1 MTPMVRAAPT
11 PRRTVRSRPTG
22 EAEPLRQLEVLHE
35 ISLELLQNRDVETLT
50 AQVLEAAIE
59 LVGGNGGGLY
69 LRRDDG
75 WLELMAAINPMT
87 STVGSVVPPGD
98 GASGWVME
106 HQEPLLLNDY
116 LAWPNHSARFR
127 NKPNRSLISVPLLI
141 DAEARGVLSV
151 SCEGRTDAFTHDH
164 LRVLER
170 LAAMVSV
177 ALENA
182 RLFEALSQARGDAE
196 TRSRSLETLNQ
207 TTLELMRSR
216 EPEHLID
223 RVLEAARGL
232 VGAQTCM
239 FWRVTTDGTGL
250 EVVQATDHAGGVI
263 GAQAKLGQGLV
274 GRVAESGQPM
284 IVNDYPNWADR
295 NPRFEAYSDSV
306 AAVPI
311 GRGRPFL
318 GVLLLS
324 NVQGGFKQTD
334 LDLLGRLAAL
344 VTVSLEN
351 AHLYEVTR
359 RAEAQTRRRAEL
371 LEALHETSL
380 EMTAQLEPEQ
390 LLHAILERAVALL
403 GGDAGGVYLRDD
415 LRTDADT
422 IRLGA
427 AIGTEMRSR
436 LKLGKGVSGR
446 VVKMGKS
453 MLVSDYQTYQGR
465 VRSAKSTWRSVASAP
480 LRRGETILGVLSVA
494 DTRTPDRFSPDDLN
508 VLERLA
514 ALAGIALENA
524 RLYESERRSA
534 RDERLRSQVSAAVAR
549 LRSVSQL
556 CAAVMRELSLV
567 LGYRHVSFY
576 LMQDGELHLQSQIGY
591 ETPFLV
597 MTLEMG
603 VNGRVART
611 AQAALVE
618 NGRNDPDFL
627 AASEEL
633 QSQVCA
639 PLMGRDGVL
648 GTISVESDGN
658 PPLGSQDLEML
669 TAVAATVSVALENA
683 LLHED
688 AKRRAAE
695 LDWLKREAE
704 YAARHDALTGLPNRR
719 AFEADILAAF
729 KRSQL
734 LNQPFTLGAIDLVGF
749 KAVNDHFGH
758 DTGDTALRRV
768 AAELMASKVA
778 AYRVGGDEFALLI
791 HADHAR
797 ALETARQIVT
807 AISAID
813 VGHDLH
819 VALNIGLAEYPT
831 DAADLDRLQSLAD
844 NHMYLAKRAG
854 RAVLERHELDTPPA
868 ARRRESDH

>member
-1 MTPMVRAAPT
+1 M
-11 PRRTVRSRPTG
+11 G

-35 ISLELLQNRDVETLT
+35 ISLELLQNRDVKTLT

-69 LRRDDG
+69 LQRDDG
-75 WLELMAAINPMT
+75 WLELMAAINPIT
-87 STVGSVVPPGD
+87 STVGAVVPPGD

-116 LAWPNHSARFR
+116 LGWPNHSARFR
-127 NKPNRSLISVPLLI
+127 DRPNRSLMCVPLLI
-141 DAEARGVLSV
+141 DARARGVLIASY
-151 SCEGRTDAFTHDH
+151 EGRTDAFTHNH
-164 LRVLER
+164 LRMLER
-170 LAAMVSV
+170 LAASVAV

-182 RLFEALSQARGDAE
+182 RLFEALIQSQREAE

-207 TTLELMRSR
+207 ITLELMRSR

-223 RVLEAARGL
+223 RVLEAAREL
-232 VGAQTCM
+232 VGAEKCLI
-239 FWRVTTDGTGL
+239 WRVTPDGTEL
-250 EVVQATDHAGGVI
+250 EIVRTTQGTVQTI
-263 GAQAKLGQGLV
+263 GTRARLGQGLV
-274 GRVAESGQPM
+274 GRVGESGQPM
-284 IVNDYPNWADR
+284 IINDYPNWPDR
-295 NPRFEAYSDSV
+295 NPRFEASMRSV
-306 AAVPI
+306 AAVAL
-311 GRGRPFL
+311 GRGKPFL
-318 GVLLLS
+318 GVLSLT
-324 NVQGGFKQTD
+324 NAPNGFSQTD
-334 LDLLGRLAAL
+334 LDVLGRLAAL

-351 AHLYEVTR
+351 AHLYEVMR

-390 LLHAILERAVALL
+390 LLYAILERAVALL
-403 GGDAGGVYLRDD
+403 GGDAGVVYLRDD

-427 AIGTEMRSR
+427 AIGADVQPR
-436 LKLGKGVSGR
+436 LKLGRGVSGR
-446 VVKMGKS
+446 VVKTGKS
-453 MLVSDYQTYQGR
+453 MLVSDYRTYQGR

-494 DTRTPDRFSPDDLN
+494 DTRGPDRFSPDDLN

-534 RDERLRSQVSAAVAR
+534 RDERLRAQVSAAVAR

-567 LGYRHVSFY
+567 LGYRHVTIF
-576 LMQDGELHLQSQIGY
+576 LVQDGELHLQSQVGY
-591 ETPFLV
+591 ESPTLV
-597 MTLEMG
+597 RSLEFG

-611 AQAALVE
+611 AQATLVE
-618 NGRNDPDFL
+618 DGRNDPDFL

-749 KAVNDHFGH
+749 KAVNDRFGH

-797 ALETARQIVT
+797 ALETARQIVK

-813 VGHDLH
+813 VGHDLR
-819 VALNIGLAEYPT
+819 VSLNIGLAEYPT
-831 DAADLDRLQSLAD
+831 DASDLDRLQSLAD

>member
-1 MTPMVRAAPT
+1 MTRMVRAAPT
-11 PRRTVRSRPTG
+11 PRRTVRPRPTG
-22 EAEPLRQLEVLHE
+22 AAEPLRQLEVLHE
-35 ISLELLQNRDVETLT
+35 ISLELLQNRDVKTLT
-50 AQVLEAAIE
+50 EQVLTAAIE

-75 WLELMAAINPMT
+75 WLELMAAINPML
-87 STVGSVVPPGD
+87 SKVGAVVPPGD

-106 HQEPLLLNDY
+106 HKEPLLLNDY
-116 LAWPNHSARFR
+116 LGWPNHSARFR
-127 NKPNRSLISVPLLI
+127 DRPNRSLLCVPLLI
-141 DAEARGVLSV
+141 DAQAHGVLIA
-151 SCEGRTDAFTHDH
+151 SCEGRTDAFTHNH
-164 LRVLER
+164 LRTLER
-170 LAAMVSV
+170 LAALVAV

-196 TRSRSLETLNQ
+196 TRSRSLEVLNQ

-223 RVLEAARGL
+223 RVLGSAREM

-239 FWRVTTDGTGL
+239 FWRVTPDGAGL
-250 EVVQATDHAGGVI
+250 EVVRVTDDAPELI
-263 GAQAKLGQGLV
+263 GARSGLGQGLV
-274 GRVAESGQPM
+274 GRVAASGQAM
-284 IVNDYPNWADR
+284 LVNDYLNWAGK
-295 NPRFEAYSDSV
+295 NPHFEPYTQSI
-306 AAVPI
+306 AAAPI
-311 GRGRPFL
+311 GRGKPFL
-318 GVLLLS
+318 GVLALS
-324 NVQGGFKQTD
+324 NVPGGFKQTD
-334 LDLLGRLAAL
+334 LDLLGRLAVL

-390 LLHAILERAVALL
+390 LLHAILERAVSLL
-403 GGDAGGVYLRDD
+403 GGDAGVVYLRD
-415 LRTDADT
+415 DADT

-427 AIGTEMRSR
+427 AIGTDMRPR
-436 LKLGKGVSGR
+436 LKLGQGVSGR
-446 VVKMGKS
+446 VVKTGKS
-453 MLVSDYQTYQGR
+453 MLVPDYRTYQSR

-494 DTRTPDRFSPDDLN
+494 DTRGPDRFSPDDLN

-534 RDERLRSQVSAAVAR
+534 RDERLRAQVSAAVAR

-556 CAAVMRELSLV
+556 CAAVMKELSSV
-567 LGYRHVSFY
+567 LGYKHVTVF

-591 ETPFLV
+591 EKPLLV

-611 AQAALVE
+611 AQAALVQ
-618 NGRNDPDFL
+618 NGRDDPDFL
-627 AASEEL
+627 AATDEL
-633 QSQVCA
+633 QSQVCV
-639 PLMGRDGVL
+639 PLLGRDGVL
-648 GTISVESDGN
+648 GTINVESDGK

-813 VGHDLH
+813 VGHDLR

-831 DAADLDRLQSLAD
+831 DASDLDRLQSLAD

-854 RAVLERHELDTPPA
+854 RALLERHELDTPPA

>member
-1 MTPMVRAAPT
+1 MTRMVRAAPT
-11 PRRTVRSRPTG
+11 PRRTVRPRPTG

-35 ISLELLQNRDVETLT
+35 ISLELLQNRDVKTLT
-50 AQVLEAAIE
+50 EQVLTAAIE

-75 WLELMAAINPMT
+75 WLELMAAINPML
-87 STVGSVVPPGD
+87 SQVGAVIAPGD

-106 HQEPLLLNDY
+106 HKEPLLLNDY
-116 LAWPNHSARFR
+116 LSWPNHSARFR
-127 NKPNRSLISVPLLI
+127 DRPNRSLLCVPLVV
-141 DAEARGVLSV
+141 DAQARGVLIV
-151 SCEGRTDAFTHDH
+151 SCEGRTDAFTHNH
-164 LRVLER
+164 LRTLER
-170 LAAMVSV
+170 LAALVAV

-182 RLFEALSQARGDAE
+182 RLFEALNQSRSEAE
-196 TRSRSLETLNQ
+196 SRSRSLEVLNQ
-207 TTLELMRSR
+207 MTLQLMRSR
-216 EPEHLID
+216 GPEHLID
-223 RVLEAARGL
+223 QVLESAREM

-239 FWRVTTDGTGL
+239 FWQVTPDGANL
-250 EVVQATDHAGGVI
+250 EVVRVTDDALNLIGGRSR
-263 GAQAKLGQGLV
+263 LGEGLV
-274 GRVAESGQPM
+274 GRVAGNGQAM
-284 IVNDYPNWADR
+284 LVNDYGQWKHR
-295 NPRFEAYSDSV
+295 NPRFERYTQSI
-306 AAVPI
+306 AAAPI
-311 GRGRPFL
+311 GRGKPFL
-318 GVLLLS
+318 GVLTLL
-324 NVQGGFKQTD
+324 NVPGGFKQTD
-334 LDLLGRLAAL
+334 LDLLGRLAVL

-380 EMTAQLEPEQ
+380 EMTAQLEPER
-390 LLHAILERAVALL
+390 LLYAILERALALL
-403 GGDAGGVYLRDD
+403 GGDAGVVYLRD
-415 LRTDADT
+415 DADT

-427 AIGTEMRSR
+427 AIGTDMRSQ
-436 LKLGKGVSGR
+436 LKLGQGVSGR
-446 VVKMGKS
+446 VVKTGKP
-453 MLVSDYQTYQGR
+453 MLVSDYQTYQSR

-494 DTRTPDRFSPDDLN
+494 DTRGPDRFSPDDLN

-534 RDERLRSQVSAAVAR
+534 RDERLRAQVSAAVAR

-556 CAAVMRELSLV
+556 CAAVMKELSLV
-567 LGYRHVSFY
+567 LGYRYVTIF
-576 LMQDGELHLQSQIGY
+576 LMQDGELHLQSQVGY
-591 ETPFLV
+591 DTPPLV
-597 MTLEMG
+597 MNLETG
-603 VNGRVART
+603 INGRVART
-611 AQAALVE
+611 AQAVLIE
-618 NGRNDPDFL
+618 NGREDPDFL
-627 AASEEL
+627 AVSEEL

-658 PPLGSQDLEML
+658 PALGSQDLEML

-797 ALETARQIVT
+797 ALETARQIVK

-813 VGHDLH
+813 VGHDLR

-831 DAADLDRLQSLAD
+831 DASDLDRLQSLAD

>member
-1 MTPMVRAAPT
+1 MAEMIRSAPT

-35 ISLELLQNRDVETLT
+35 ISLELLQNRDVKTLT
-50 AQVLEAAIE
+50 EQVLEAAIE
-59 LVGGNGGGLY
+59 LVGGTGGGLY
-69 LRRDDG
+69 LQRDDG
-75 WLELMAAINPMT
+75 WLELVAAINPML
-87 STVGSVVPPGD
+87 SQVGAVVPPGD

-106 HQEPLLLNDY
+106 HKEPLLLNDY
-116 LAWPNHSARFR
+116 LGWPNHSARFR
-127 NKPNRSLISVPLLI
+127 DRPNRSLLCVPLLI
-141 DAEARGVLSV
+141 DAQARGVLIA
-151 SCEGRTDAFTHDH
+151 SCEGRTDAFTHNH
-164 LRVLER
+164 LRTLER
-170 LAAMVSV
+170 LAALVAV

-182 RLFEALSQARGDAE
+182 RLFEALIQARGDAE
-196 TRSRSLETLNQ
+196 TRSRSLEALNQ

-223 RVLEAARGL
+223 RVLEAAREM

-250 EVVQATDHAGGVI
+250 EVVQATDHSEGVI
-263 GAQAKLGQGLV
+263 GARAKLGQGLV
-274 GRVAESGQPM
+274 GRVAESGQSM

-295 NPRFEAYSDSV
+295 NPRFESYSDSV

-318 GVLLLS
+318 GVLSLS

-415 LRTDADT
+415 ADT
-422 IRLGA
+422 IKLSA
-427 AIGTEMRSR
+427 AIGTDMRPR

-446 VVKMGKS
+446 VVKTGKS
-453 MLVSDYQTYQGR
+453 LLVSDYQAYQSR
-465 VRSAKSTWRSVASAP
+465 VRSANSTWRSVASAP
-480 LRRGETILGVLSVA
+480 LRRGEIILGALSVA
-494 DTRTPDRFSPDDLN
+494 DTRVPDRFSPDDLN

-534 RDERLRSQVSAAVAR
+534 RDERLRAQVSAAVAR

-556 CAAVMRELSLV
+556 CAAVMRELSSV
-567 LGYRHVSFY
+567 LGYRHVSIF
-576 LMQDGELHLQSQIGY
+576 LMQDGELHLQSQVGY
-591 ETPFLV
+591 DAPPLV
-597 MTLEMG
+597 MTLETG

-618 NGRNDPDFL
+618 NGRDDPDFL
-627 AASEEL
+627 AVSEEL

-658 PPLGSQDLEML
+658 PPLTLQDLEML

-797 ALETARQIVT
+797 ALETARQIVK

-813 VGHDLH
+813 VGHDLR

-831 DAADLDRLQSLAD
+831 DASELDRLQSLAD

>member
-1 MTPMVRAAPT
+1 MAEMIRPAPT
-11 PRRTVRSRPTG
+11 PRRTVRSRPSG
-22 EAEPLRQLEVLHE
+22 EAERLRQLEVLHE
-35 ISLELLQNRDVETLT
+35 VSLALVQHRDAETLMRQ
-50 AQVLEAAIE
+50 AVAAAVE
-59 LVGGNGGGLY
+59 LVGGDSGGLY
-69 LRRDDG
+69 WRRDDG
-75 WLELMAAINPMT
+75 WLELMAAINPTT
-87 STVGSVVPPGD
+87 SKVGSVVPPGD

-106 HQEPLLLNDY
+106 HTEPLLLNDY

-127 NKPNRSLISVPLLI
+127 NRPNRSLVAVPLMI
-141 DAEARGVLSV
+141 DAEARGVLNV
-151 SCEGRTDAFTHDH
+151 SCEGKTDAFTHDH

-170 LAAMVSV
+170 LAAVVSV

-182 RLFEALSQARGDAE
+182 RSFEALDQARGEAE
-196 TRSRSLETLNQ
+196 TRSRSLEALNQ

-216 EPEHLID
+216 ESEHLID
-223 RVLEAARGL
+223 RVLEAARAL

-250 EVVQATDHAGGVI
+250 EVVQATDHSGGVI
-263 GAQAKLGQGLV
+263 GAHAKLGQGLV
-274 GRVAESGQPM
+274 GRVAESGQAM

-306 AAVPI
+306 AAAPI

-318 GVLLLS
+318 GVISLS
-324 NVQGGFKQTD
+324 NAQGGFKQTD

-380 EMTAQLEPEQ
+380 EMTAQLEPEH
-390 LLHAILERAVALL
+390 LLSAILERAASLL
-403 GGDAGGVYLRDD
+403 GADAGGVYLRDG
-415 LRTDADT
+415 TDT
-422 IRLGA
+422 LKLGA
-427 AIGTEMRSR
+427 ALGADMRAQ
-436 LKLGKGVSGR
+436 LKLGQGVSGR
-446 VVKMGKS
+446 VVKTGKP
-453 MLVSDYQTYQGR
+453 MLVADYQVYQRR
-465 VRSAKSTWRSVASAP
+465 VRSATSTWRSVASAP
-480 LRRGETILGVLSVA
+480 LRRGETVLGALSVA
-494 DTRTPDRFSPDDLN
+494 DTRSPNRFSPDDLN

-514 ALAGIALENA
+514 ALAEIALENA
-524 RLYESERRSA
+524 RLYESERRTA
-534 RDERLRSQVSAAVAR
+534 RDERLRAQVSAAVAR

-556 CAAVMRELSLV
+556 CAAVVRELSSV
-567 LGYRHVSFY
+567 LGYRHVTIF
-576 LMQDGELHLQSQIGY
+576 LVQDGELHLQSQVGY
-591 ETPFLV
+591 QSPPLV
-597 MTLEMG
+597 LTLEMG

-618 NGRNDPDFL
+618 NGRTDPDFL
-627 AASEEL
+627 AVSEEL

-648 GTISVESDGN
+648 GTISVESDGH
-658 PPLGSQDLEML
+658 PALGLQDLEML

-749 KAVNDHFGH
+749 KAVNDRFGH
-758 DTGDTALRRV
+758 DTGDTALKRV
-768 AAELMASKVA
+768 AAELMVSKVA

-813 VGHDLH
+813 VGHDLR
-819 VALNIGLAEYPT
+819 VSLNIGLAEYPT
-831 DAADLDRLQSLAD
+831 DASDLDRLQSLAD

-854 RAVLERHELDTPPA
+854 RAVLERHELDTPPV